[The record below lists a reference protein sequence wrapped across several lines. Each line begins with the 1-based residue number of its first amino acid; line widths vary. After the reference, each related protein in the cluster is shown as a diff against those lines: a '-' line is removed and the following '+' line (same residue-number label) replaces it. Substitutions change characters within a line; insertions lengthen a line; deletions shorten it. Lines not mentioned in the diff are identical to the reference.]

1 MARTEP
7 FDTHSTE
14 YEEWFEKHRFVYLSE
29 LEAVRAQ
36 LPTEGRSVEI
46 GVGTGRFAAPLGID
60 IGVEPSAS
68 MRRIAQQRGVQAVN
82 GVAEKLPFAEA
93 QFDYALMVTTICF
106 VDDVKAA
113 LAEAYRILRN
123 RGRFVVGI
131 VDKRSPLGAQYERTR
146 GESAFYRVATFYS
159 VEEVIA
165 LLYEAGFR
173 NLHFTQTIFHML
185 SAITSV
191 EPVKEG
197 FGQGSFVVLRGEK

>member
-14 YEEWFEKHRFVYLSE
+14 YEEWFDKHRFVYLSE

-68 MRRIAQQRGVQAVN
+68 MRRIAQQRGVQTVN

-131 VDKRSPLGAQYERTR
+131 VDKRSPLGALYERTR
-146 GESAFYRVATFYS
+146 GESAFYREATFYS

-173 NLHFTQTIFHML
+173 NLHFAQTIFHML
-185 SAITSV
+185 SAFTSV

-197 FGQGSFVVLRGEK
+197 FG